1 MSVAQW
7 HDRLNTVLTVLVL
20 ALGVGILIYT
30 AWPFLTFHFQ
40 KKFPPS
46 QPTYVTGAAT
56 KTTPPN
62 DIPKDNRLVIPQIFV
77 DEVIREGKAETTV
90 NNGPWRKPYSS
101 TPLDEGNTVI
111 AGHRFTYRSK
121 AVFYNLDKLKIG
133 DTFAVYWHG
142 KAHYYQVAE
151 TKVVKANNKEVEAP
165 TDTAQLTLYTC
176 TPVWNP
182 KDRLVVI
189 AKPTGDTP

>member
-1 MSVAQW
+1 MSVTQW

-20 ALGVGILIYT
+20 LLGLGILAYT
-30 AWPFLTFHFQ
+30 AWPFLSFHFQ

-46 QPTYVTGAAT
+46 QPGYVTSAPT
-56 KTTPPN
+56 KNTSPN
-62 DIPKDNRLVIPQIFV
+62 DIPKENRLVIPQIFV
-77 DEVIREGKAETTV
+77 NEVIREGKAEATV
-90 NNGPWRKPYSS
+90 NQGPWRKPYSS
-101 TPLDEGNTVI
+101 TPIEDSNTVI

-133 DTFAVYWHG
+133 DTFAVYWEG
-142 KAHYYQVAE
+142 KAYYYQVAE

-165 TDTAQLTLYTC
+165 TDNARLTLYTC

-182 KDRLVVI
+182 KDRLVII